1 MLIFSL
7 CFVFVLLL
15 QNGENCINSYICTM
29 IFRVTTKDQCLIVK
43 QDQVKQDQDQNM
55 VSRGYS
61 AYSLEVCLVFIT
73 RVVCVCFFLCF
84 FFGVCLLVCFLF
96 LFFVFCLTFFLVFSY

>member
-1 MLIFSL
+1 
-7 CFVFVLLL
+7 
-15 QNGENCINSYICTM
+15 M

-73 RVVCVCFFLCF
+73 RVVFFCVC
-84 FFGVCLLVCFLF
+84 VCLFAC
-96 LFFVFCLTFFLVFSY
+96 LFFVFVFCFLSYFLFSFLLLKMVAKLLSS